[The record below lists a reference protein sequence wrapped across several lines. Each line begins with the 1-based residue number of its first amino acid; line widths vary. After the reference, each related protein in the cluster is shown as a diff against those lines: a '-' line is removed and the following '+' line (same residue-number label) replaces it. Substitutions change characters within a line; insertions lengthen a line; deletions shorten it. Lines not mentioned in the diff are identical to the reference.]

1 MAQTD
6 ARPSLSREAF
16 CSQTLE
22 SENVPALLFL
32 YSFLVLIL
40 LTLCTCSF
48 WSGLQSLIYYV
59 SPYSTAAITF
69 WLHCS
74 AGTQTF
80 QARGCTHAA
89 QGGTALQTISRFG
102 SKLVG
107 APTQQTDLHNLALSL
122 ELHCLLQSPKS
133 QCASSRQD
141 RKEDSYSR

>member
-1 MAQTD
+1 MAEAHALNMAQTD

-107 APTQQTDLHNLALSL
+107 APNSTDRSTQFSSLPRAALFATVSKVSV
-122 ELHCLLQSPKS
+122 CILQ
-133 QCASSRQD
+133 AG
-141 RKEDSYSR
+141 